1 MTPIY
6 KYSVMILTFMSL
18 YLFASRECVESS
30 WHLAQKPDYKNL
42 HPVEPTCTCPC
53 QRVYKI
59 SRIRNKCLQCGHE
72 AIERPLTTSTY
83 PTVFPSVNIQALKR
97 NQVP

>member
-6 KYSVMILTFMSL
+6 KYCVIILALISL
-18 YLFASRECVESS
+18 GLQASPECVESS
-30 WHLAQKPDYKNL
+30 WHLARTFDNKNL
-42 HPVEPTCTCPC
+42 HPVEPTCNCPC

-72 AIERPLTTSTY
+72 AIVRPLGTPEYTNH
-83 PTVFPSVNIQALKR
+83 FPYLNVRALQR
-97 NQVP
+97 NQTP